1 MKELH
6 ISTETGGE
14 SVIFCGNGSF
24 ESKLPALLADYPE
37 KILFTDSNVFPIY
50 KEKIAK
56 ICPDIPV
63 HVMPA
68 GEEHKTPETLLALLS
83 AMAQAGLHRSGCLV
97 ALGGGVVGDIGG
109 LASALYMRGIACIQ
123 VPTTLL
129 AQVDSSV
136 GGKTAVD
143 FAGVKNLIGVFK
155 QPEYV
160 IADAE
165 FLKTLP
171 ARELRCGLGE
181 IIKHSALDGALFDKI
196 CAGENH
202 LTDLAFLAG
211 LVPDN
216 IAIKASV
223 VEQDAREAGLR
234 KCLNLGHTTAHA
246 LELTH
251 KTLSHGEY
259 VLIGTVF
266 EAELAKRHVSCDE
279 AYLNELERIALRALG
294 EMPKLPDPMEAARLA
309 LLDKK
314 NVAAREIVITAPTAK
329 GKYRLIALPFETYAR
344 ELVAIQEALC

>member
-1 MKELH
+1 MKQ
-6 ISTETGGE
+6 ICIPTETGGKSIILCE
-14 SVIFCGNGSF
+14 NGCF
-24 ESKLPALLADYPE
+24 ERELQKILANYPE
-37 KILFTDSNVFPIY
+37 KIIFTDSNVY
-50 KEKIAK
+50 ALYGEKLK
-56 ICPDIPV
+56 KVCPEVPV

-68 GEEHKTPETLLALLS
+68 GEEHKTPETLLGLLS
-83 AMAQAGLHRSGCLV
+83 AMARAGLHRTGCLV
-97 ALGGGVVGDIGG
+97 AFGGGVVGDIGG

-155 QPEYV
+155 QPEFV
-160 IADAE
+160 LADGE

-171 ARELRCGLGE
+171 LRELRCGLGE
-181 IIKHSALDGALFDKI
+181 IVKHGALDCALFDKLR
-196 CAGENH
+196 AGEEH
-202 LTDLAFLAG
+202 LTDLEFLAS

-223 VEQDAREAGLR
+223 VERDARESGLR

-246 LELTH
+246 LELSH

-266 EAELAKRHVSCDE
+266 EAEFAKRHATCDK
-279 AYLNELERIALRALG
+279 AYLGDLERLALRALG
-294 EMPKLPDPMEAARLA
+294 ELPAFPDMAEAAKLA

-314 NVAAREIVITAPTAK
+314 NTTSREVTLTAPTEK
-329 GKYRLIALPFETYAR
+329 GKYRLITLPFDTYAR
-344 ELVAIQEALC
+344 ELNEIREALC